1 MDTPQ
6 FKTAEYSAS
15 KPAEPCKLCQRPVGA
30 TYFRVNGDV
39 ACEACAMKAK
49 SETPAASHAMFIRG
63 LLFGIG
69 GAIIGLVL
77 YATFSIATGLEI
89 GYVSLAVG
97 FIVGKAMKLGSK
109 GFGGSHY
116 QIAAV
121 LLTYAAVSMAA
132 VPIAIASYAKQDQ
145 AQHATA
151 ATGDSATPA
160 ANDSSDAPGS
170 GSSPHKSFSSAIF
183 ALVVIGLASPFL
195 DLAQDPFHGMIG
207 LVILAVGIRIAWK
220 MTAGDDR
227 AQVVGPFKNPAA
239 AVPFAP
245 PGLG

>member
-6 FKTAEYSAS
+6 FKTAEYSATKS
-15 KPAEPCKLCQRPVGA
+15 PESCELCHQPVGA

-69 GAIIGLVL
+69 GAIIGLIL
-77 YATFSIATGLEI
+77 YATFAIATGLVI

-97 FIVGKAMKLGSK
+97 FIVGKAMKLGSR

-132 VPIAIASYAKQDQ
+132 VPIAIASYAKQDH
-145 AQHATA
+145 AQHSTA
-151 ATGDSATPA
+151 ATTDTAAPA
-160 ANDSSDAPGS
+160 ANDASDAAAS
-170 GSSPHKSFSSAIF
+170 GSSPHSSFGSAIL
-183 ALVVIGLASPFL
+183 ALVLIGLASPFL
-195 DLAQDPFHGMIG
+195 DLAQDPFHGLIG

-220 MTAGDDR
+220 MTAGDDH
-227 AQVVGPFKNPAA
+227 AQVVGPFRNQATAAPAA
-239 AVPFAP
+239 P
-245 PGLG
+245 PSLG

>member
-6 FKTAEYSAS
+6 FKTAEYSAT
-15 KPAEPCKLCQRPVGA
+15 KAPDACRLCQRPVGA

-39 ACEACAMKAK
+39 ACEACATKAK
-49 SETPAASHAMFIRG
+49 SETPAASHAMFVRAV
-63 LLFGIG
+63 LFGIG
-69 GAIIGLVL
+69 GAIIGLIL
-77 YATFSIATGLEI
+77 YATFSIVTGLEI

-109 GFGGSHY
+109 GFGGSRY
-116 QIAAV
+116 QITAV

-132 VPIAIASYAKQDQ
+132 VPIAIATYAKQDQ

-151 ATGDSATPA
+151 AKSDAGAPA
-160 ANDSSDAPGS
+160 ANDTSDPGAA
-170 GSSPHKSFSSAIF
+170 GSSAHMNFGPAIL
-183 ALVVIGLASPFL
+183 ALVLTGLASPFL
-195 DLAQDPFHGMIG
+195 ELAQDPVNGAIG

-220 MTAGDDR
+220 MTAGDDH
-227 AQVVGPFKNPAA
+227 AQVVGPFKNQVAA
-239 AVPFAP
+239 APSAP